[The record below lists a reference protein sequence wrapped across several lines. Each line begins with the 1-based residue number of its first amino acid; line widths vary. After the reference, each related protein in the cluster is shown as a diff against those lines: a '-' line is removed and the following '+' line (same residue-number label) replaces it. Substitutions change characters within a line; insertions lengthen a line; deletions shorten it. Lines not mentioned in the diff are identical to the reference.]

1 MVRNLVSSNGNAV
14 PNQFSIEVDNGN
26 KYFQS
31 YQSVVACRR
40 NGKYYVSS
48 LWDYS
53 RTTSKYLYRWFAQC
67 GKSDLY
73 DRNEVRKAIAN
84 GSIELVDVN
93 SLQMI

>member
-1 MVRNLVSSNGNAV
+1 MVKNLVSSNGNAV
-14 PNQFSIEVDNGN
+14 PNQFEIRLSNGN
-26 KYFQS
+26 RYFQS

-40 NGKYYVSS
+40 DGKYYVSQ

-53 RTTSKYLYRWFAQC
+53 RTTSKYLYRWFEQC

-73 DRNEVRKAIAN
+73 DRNEVRKAIEN
-84 GSIELVDVN
+84 GSIELVNVN

>member
-1 MVRNLVSSNGNAV
+1 MVKNLVSFNGNEVA
-14 PNQFSIEVDNGN
+14 NQFEIKLDNGN
-26 KYFQS
+26 RYFQS

-40 NGKYYVSS
+40 NGKYYVSR

-53 RTTSKYLYRWFAQC
+53 RTTSKYLYRWFELC

>member
-1 MVRNLVSSNGNAV
+1 MVRNLVSCSGNAV
-14 PNQFSIEVDNGN
+14 PNQFEIKLDNGN

-53 RTTSKYLYRWFAQC
+53 RTTSKYLYRWFEQC
-67 GKSDLY
+67 GRSDLY
-73 DRNEVRKAIAN
+73 DRKEVRKAIEN
-84 GSIELVDVN
+84 GSIELVNVN